1 MDQHDSGVSR
11 RALLVATLTMCA
23 APLTVSA
30 VAKEVSGREL
40 LARFAQNIK
49 SASGRFVQ
57 RTVAKDGKPVD
68 AAMHG
73 EFMFERPGRFVW
85 STLKPY
91 AQDIVSDGQS
101 VWIWDP
107 DLNQVTVKRLNAAMG
122 STPAGVLFGYGNL
135 AETLTLTDEKPAGG
149 LVWVRARPIV
159 DDPTYDSMRI
169 GFDGD
174 GKPAVMLLFDHFGQT
189 TELRFTEVRINEAV
203 DSKRF
208 DFRIPEG
215 ADVLR
220 DSN

>member
-1 MDQHDSGVSR
+1 
-11 RALLVATLTMCA
+11 
-23 APLTVSA
+23 
-30 VAKEVSGREL
+30 
-40 LARFAQNIK
+40 
-49 SASGRFVQ
+49 
-57 RTVAKDGKPVD
+57 
-68 AAMHG
+68 
-73 EFMFERPGRFVW
+73 
-85 STLKPY
+85 
-91 AQDIVSDGQS
+91 
-101 VWIWDP
+101 
-107 DLNQVTVKRLNAAMG
+107 MG

-135 AETLTLTDEKPAGG
+135 TETLTLTDEKPAAG

-189 TELRFTEVRINEAV
+189 TELKFTEVRINEGV